1 MARSPSGRFLL
12 PSGRWGAPDRSGPV
26 AHQSNYPHSSA
37 KRATPVSQEGA
48 RDGRDATGS
57 GSDDRRSP
65 GAPWIGDRTRSPD
78 APEGLDSGARLSGPC
93 AGSRRATLSWGIDC
107 QTPERASQPAPPCSA
122 RTGAHRP
129 DPRVAGPWRRHQPRT
144 IGLWCSGTGRAG
156 LCRVIAT
163 GPGPQHALSSSV
175 KTAGQSSEPAPHN
188 DAYAFQFALIRW
200 LVRSCCAGSKLSG

>member
-1 MARSPSGRFLL
+1 
-12 PSGRWGAPDRSGPV
+12 V

-37 KRATPVSQEGA
+37 KRVTLVSQAGA

-78 APEGLDSGARLSGPC
+78 APEGPDSGARLSGPC

-107 QTPERASQPAPPCSA
+107 QTPERASQPAPPCRA

-129 DPRVAGPWRRHQPRT
+129 GPQVAGRSTLCHRRSKPPANLPSAHLTMTPMPFSSH
-144 IGLWCSGTGRAG
+144 LSGGGCIRAVREVNYPGR
-156 LCRVIAT
+156 LVSTESNSIRSIARKNT
-163 GPGPQHALSSSV
+163 HGIRRLRAKLQALSGAARD
-175 KTAGQSSEPAPHN
+175 KCG
-188 DAYAFQFALIRW
+188 
-200 LVRSCCAGSKLSG
+200 